1 MQDKDTWVK
10 GYSKCMWVGLN
21 RGIGATV
28 AFVEGWAVSRY
39 TYCTQENISYDR
51 TVEPIQYSCI
61 QTSNVPNNA
70 SSGDN
75 ESSLEMG
82 RKGLDFVRAM
92 LRM

>member
-1 MQDKDTWVK
+1 M
-10 GYSKCMWVGLN
+10 
-21 RGIGATV
+21 IGQWNQYNILA
-28 AFVEGWAVSRY
+28 SR
-39 TYCTQENISYDR
+39 
-51 TVEPIQYSCI
+51 
-61 QTSNVPNNA
+61 TSNVPNNA